1 MRLDVTLAQ
10 ERAEEFEVD
19 RGCSVDEL
27 LGDADI
33 EIVVNLTVP
42 KVHASVNQQILDAG
56 KHAHTEKPFAVD
68 KADGKAVLALAQ
80 QKGLRTGGA
89 PDTFLG
95 GGIQTCRKLIEVNRW
110 RKRHS
115 WQATV
120 TRAGTRIQTS
130 ITRLAAGR
138 CSIWV
143 RTT

>member
-1 MRLDVTLAQ
+1 MADKVRIGLIDCGNISPQYLEWCRIFEILDLVACADLDVTLAQ
-10 ERAEEFEVD
+10 ESAEEFEVD

-42 KVHASVNQQILDAG
+42 KVYASVNQQILDAG

-89 PDTFLG
+89 PDTVS
-95 GGIQTCRKLIEVNRW
+95 RR
-110 RKRHS
+110 RHPDLS
-115 WQATV
+115 QAD
-120 TRAGTRIQTS
+120 R
-130 ITRLAAGR
+130 
-138 CSIWV
+138 
-143 RTT
+143 